1 MFSIVPPR
9 FGGVCAGKTSS
20 MSPKSNDHGRVSK
33 FANAFLYS
41 MLSLEQSC
49 RLHNTTLALFIIDIA
64 ADGVQKLTFFCCDAE
79 RPDFKNNKISPTS
92 DINGKASPIKSR
104 TSAFYGIQSVIYLN
118 NP

>member
-49 RLHNTTLALFIIDIA
+49 RLHNAALALFIIDIA
-64 ADGVQKLTFFCCDAE
+64 ADGVQKLTFFVVMPNA
-79 RPDFKNNKISPTS
+79 PILKI
-92 DINGKASPIKSR
+92 IKSR
-104 TSAFYGIQSVIYLN
+104 QRAI
-118 NP
+118 